1 VPAGI
6 SANETLAIGHRG
18 LGAQTMS
25 LCCVC
30 VCVHRV
36 SEHPIHITHLSD
48 LYARSRIR
56 IRHGSRKTDCENV
69 IVHFAARAPRT
80 YTWNRWNV
88 VASFSEC
95 IKSNV
100 HRRFYTKKCTLTSRE
115 NNHGVMK
122 YCGNSFCLISY
133 PKIVVNV

>member
-30 VCVHRV
+30 APSQRTPYTYYTH
-36 SEHPIHITHLSD
+36 THLSD
-48 LYARSRIR
+48 LYARS
-56 IRHGSRKTDCENV
+56 HSPWQQEDGLRKCDC
-69 IVHFAARAPRT
+69 ALCRARTAERT
-80 YTWNRWNV
+80 HHRWNV
-88 VASFSEC
+88 VAAFSEC

-115 NNHGVMK
+115 NDH
-122 YCGNSFCLISY
+122 IA
-133 PKIVVNV
+133 